1 MCVVTPLRVQGHSMM
16 PRGGW
21 PGYINMCVCVC
32 VCVGVGVGVCVCV
45 CIYVCVLEVVALSQQ
60 HYLCSQLVLLLLGV
74 PNLATG

>member
-1 MCVVTPLRVQGHSMM
+1 MCGDSTAGTEPQHDAQGSVARVHQYVCMCM
-16 PRGGW
+16 GG
-21 PGYINMCVCVC
+21 GGGC
-32 VCVGVGVGVCVCV
+32 VCVCV